1 MAFYDT
7 LFIAIKLLFSKDK
20 ELYSFCYK
28 QLGFCP
34 RNIYLYKL
42 ALRHRSATCKTNSGM
57 FVNNERL
64 EFLGDAVL
72 NLVVADMLYK
82 RFEKGREGFLTNTRS
97 KIVQR
102 ETLNK
107 LADKIHLTDHLK
119 YTHPIHSH
127 NCCMGGNALEA
138 FIGAVYLDRGYD
150 ICARYIVKKLI
161 IPHINLKKI
170 AKKEVNFKSKL
181 LEWCQKNRIKIEF
194 NLVSTEYDEERNPI
208 FHSVVMLAGLE
219 GGTGTGYTK
228 KESHQNAAKEAY
240 ARIDAS
246 DNFCETLLERAVAS
260 AVENGAVENTEFV
273 EPEEEESVLEE
284 KETLSG
290 NTASETEKE

>member
-1 MAFYDT
+1 
-7 LFIAIKLLFSKDK
+7 
-20 ELYSFCYK
+20 
-28 QLGFCP
+28 
-34 RNIYLYKL
+34 
-42 ALRHRSATCKTNSGM
+42 M